1 MRKNIVGVV
10 GLSGLLFLGPAPSIV
25 LAHQGDDHGAHHRD
39 RQSGYSEQEDDYGR
53 SAPQYDEEQGRYRGE
68 REESGRY
75 APPRGDEEEDGTYD
89 DDEEEDTYR
98 SSSGRYPALERE
110 QSSPR
115 EQRGGPR

>member
-25 LAHQGDDHGAHHRD
+25 LAHEGHDHGAHHRD

-68 REESGRY
+68 REEAGRY
-75 APPRGDEEEDGTYD
+75 TPQRGDEQEDEGHDDDYD
-89 DDEEEDTYR
+89 DE
-98 SSSGRYPALERE
+98 
-110 QSSPR
+110 
-115 EQRGGPR
+115 

>member
-10 GLSGLLFLGPAPSIV
+10 GLSGLLFLGAAPGAV
-25 LAHQGDDHGAHHRD
+25 LAHEGHDHGAHHRD

-75 APPRGDEEEDGTYD
+75 APQRGDEQEDEGHD
-89 DDEEEDTYR
+89 DDHDDE
-98 SSSGRYPALERE
+98 
-110 QSSPR
+110 
-115 EQRGGPR
+115 